1 VHRANDIQ
9 ADGKFQVARIEI
21 HQMIRPLWRDVVQQ
35 FFSQVAVW
43 VNDPDPMPQRDVLQN
58 QISQQGGL
66 SSAGFT
72 DDV

>member
-1 VHRANDIQ
+1 
-9 ADGKFQVARIEI
+9 
-21 HQMIRPLWRDVVQQ
+21 MIRPLWRDVVQQ